1 MANMFDEVD
10 EKTGSTKTANTPAAA
25 PSTSINIFDTIPE
38 QEGVPSAV
46 EGVDE
51 ELVSNVMA
59 KAIAAG
65 QPISREEAVG
75 RAINLNKVIREG
87 VPTIS
92 QGEGRSR
99 LGTITENFVHGV
111 TPFGLSRSAE
121 MFVGKLGQM
130 VGYENNPFTAEN
142 MEGRAAEFPTEATT
156 AEVVGGLLPAGTGA
170 IRALAPKIFAKASS
184 IPGAGAVLRSLENM
198 DFVGRTAG
206 RVSAE
211 KQANTLSR
219 LATKEV
225 DATARGYAETALT
238 EGRGLRDDELSHID
252 DLYANAQ
259 KSFSSYVDD
268 AGAEYSRLKALRG
281 SQQADK
287 ITATEAD
294 LLKVFEEGSKPG
306 LVRGAKAT
314 ERAAERAKVERAK
327 FLVSQ
332 RVKDQSKSMGWGDK
346 FQLAFANATGTAAG
360 GGVGAVPK
368 VIKEIEEYFA
378 LTDEQVASM
387 GEHVTAKMLG
397 NAALN
402 IGEGVGLGFGLG
414 VATPVV
420 FEGAGAATKQLRFYG
435 GKLAEKTLPRITN
448 ILSRGEV
455 STKDMQQGLRL
466 GQLLGDDAAD
476 ISSDLEGFRNTAQYQ
491 YDNAKLY
498 HEHLLESLL
507 TNTTS
512 PFYNEA
518 QSIAKRLDRTL
529 GKLQKGY
536 MKETGTGKWEYT
548 RKLDAALRDTKMKW
562 TPVDPLLPDG
572 ANNVTF
578 PLPEGIEA
586 LEKVFEDAE
595 TLAAKSL
602 GVNPTSLLTDQDM
615 IGVLPSI
622 PGSTPSRYLPALPGQ
637 TTPFYDDAGNLIE
650 GGSIVSPAFSGRQPG
665 SSISSGLEINPT
677 AVKKPALTNEMSS
690 IVEKPLRAGFNKD
703 LVMDNALLYWS
714 GQLLGAKGMAAK
726 LAFDLAFNQ
735 KAIVNNYAAAQRVA
749 GATERALTNIGIF
762 ATRSPQAAAQ
772 ASRALIEGKGKSFQM
787 DLTQEIGLSDKAASE
802 YYYADKALL
811 DKLTGPDGVE
821 ATSELF
827 SSNYA
832 KLDVTYPK
840 LSADTSMLVPR
851 AVSFLKSKMDMMKVP
866 YGYEPSKQ
874 QLYSYG
880 LYSRY
885 IHDPEAIY
893 ADIARREYVS
903 TQALDV
909 LQNVY
914 PTTYRQLKNKIL
926 DELILAKDAG
936 EKLSRKQQG
945 IVDKLLGNGTAGFTA
960 QQIKNIQDSMN
971 MSAPSAGGPLSSKRV
986 ELEREGTSQR

>member
-59 KAIAAG
+59 KAVAAG

-211 KQANTLSR
+211 MQANTLSR

-225 DATARGYAETALT
+225 DATARGYAETART
-238 EGRGLRDDELSHID
+238 FGRGLRDDELSHIN

-346 FQLAFANATGTAAG
+346 FQLAFANATGAAAG
-360 GGVGAVPK
+360 GGVGAIPK
-368 VIKEIEEYFA
+368 AVKEIEDYYA

-387 GEHVTAKMLG
+387 GEYAAVKMLG
-397 NAALN
+397 NAVLD
-402 IGEGVGLGFGLG
+402 IGEGTGLGFGLG

-420 FEGAGAATKQLRFYG
+420 FEGAGEATKQLRFYG

-466 GQLLGDDAAD
+466 GQYLGDDAAD
-476 ISSDLEGFRNTAQYQ
+476 ISRNLEGFRNTAQYQ

-518 QSIAKRLDRTL
+518 QSIAKRLDNTL

-536 MKETGTGKWEYT
+536 MKETGTNKWEYT
-548 RKLDAALRDTKMKW
+548 RKLDAALRDTKMKR

-572 ANNVTF
+572 ENIFTF

-622 PGSTPSRYLPALPGQ
+622 PGSTPSRYLPSLQGQ

-665 SSISSGLEINPT
+665 SNISRGLTIDST
-677 AVKKPALTNEMSS
+677 AVQKPAFVNAMSS

-703 LVMDNALLYWS
+703 LAMDNALLYWS

-821 ATSELF
+821 KTSELF

-832 KLDVTYPK
+832 KLDATYPK

-851 AVSFLKSKMDMMKVP
+851 AISFLKSKMDMMKVR

-914 PTTYRQLKNKIL
+914 PATYRQLKNKIL

-936 EKLSRKQQG
+936 EKLSRKQQV
-945 IVDKLLGNGTAGFTA
+945 IVDKLLGNRTAGFTA

-971 MSAPSAGGPLSSKRV
+971 MSPPSAGGPLSSKRV
-986 ELEREGTSQR
+986 ELEREGTSQQ

>member
-1 MANMFDEVD
+1 MFDEVD

-59 KAIAAG
+59 KAVAAG

-211 KQANTLSR
+211 KQAGTLSR

-225 DATARGYAETALT
+225 DATAKGIQEAALA
-238 EGRGLRDDELSHID
+238 EGRGLTDDELSHID
-252 DLYANAQ
+252 DLYSDAQ

-268 AGAEYSRLKALRG
+268 AGTEYNRLKALRTQVDAG
-281 SQQADK
+281 AAKMSSQE
-287 ITATEAD
+287 TD

-332 RVKDQSKSMGWGDK
+332 RVKDQSASMGWGDK
-346 FQLAFANATGTAAG
+346 AQLVFANALGTAAG

-368 VIKEIEEYFA
+368 AVKTILDYYA

-387 GEHVTAKMLG
+387 GEWAAVKMFG
-397 NAALN
+397 NAALD
-402 IGEGVGLGFGLG
+402 IGEGTGLGFGLG
-414 VATPVV
+414 LASPMV
-420 FEGAGAATKQLRFYG
+420 FEGASLAARGIRKSAGALVN
-435 GKLAEKTLPRITN
+435 KLAPVAAEK
-448 ILSRGEV
+448 LSRGKV
-455 STKDMQQGLRL
+455 LQADVAQGFKIADL
-466 GQLLGDDAAD
+466 AAD
-476 ISSDLEGFRNTAQYQ
+476 IDLSRDLKGFRSSAQYQ
-491 YDNAKLY
+491 YDSAESYFDNLTESILNNPSSPLKDKVLEVKTRLGQTLNKLRKNYMVEKNGKYFYTAKLDNAIENGKVTLSPIDPSQPFGPKKY
-498 HEHLLESLL
+498 DFNLVLTEFEELENMFGAAELLAARELNITPPSLL
-507 TNTTS
+507 QGRQLIDAVPPIPGLTAGQVYLGAEPNM
-512 PFYNEA
+512 
-518 QSIAKRLDRTL
+518 QSSFFPE
-529 GKLQKGY
+529 GK
-536 MKETGTGKWEYT
+536 
-548 RKLDAALRDTKMKW
+548 
-562 TPVDPLLPDG
+562 PLLLKGQELMPVG
-572 ANNVTF
+572 GTEPYAGMGLNLRLPREV
-578 PLPEGIEA
+578 PL
-586 LEKVFEDAE
+586 
-595 TLAAKSL
+595 
-602 GVNPTSLLTDQDM
+602 Q
-615 IGVLPSI
+615 
-622 PGSTPSRYLPALPGQ
+622 
-637 TTPFYDDAGNLIE
+637 
-650 GGSIVSPAFSGRQPG
+650 
-665 SSISSGLEINPT
+665 
-677 AVKKPALTNEMSS
+677 
-690 IVEKPLRAGFNKD
+690 
-703 LVMDNALLYWS
+703 
-714 GQLLGAKGMAAK
+714 AAK
-726 LAFDLAFNQ
+726 LGTLESMAGQALERGDTKKTIMDALGYYVANQVLGGYGMAGKLVFDLAVDT
-735 KAIVNNYAAAQRVA
+735 KALVNSYAVAQRYAAGLERNLSSVA
-749 GATERALTNIGIF
+749 KFIARDPRT
-762 ATRSPQAAAQ
+762 AAQ
-772 ASRALIEGKGKSFQM
+772 ASRALIENKGKNFQM
-787 DLTQEIGLSDKAASE
+787 DQTPEIGLSDKAASE

-986 ELEREGTSQR
+986 ELEREGTSQQ